1 MSCRPSQGARRI
13 SLPIAAPI
21 PHPLSYARRDSAP
34 CAYARRMC
42 SPGVHI
48 IATYPK
54 PSCVC
59 CSASICS
66 PVRSVFTSYARR
78 CPPFET
84 ICTPSG
90 VVRRAYARQSPRHSE
105 GESYVC
111 RQCRIRRSRPY
122 ARRAAPFGVHMLAHV
137 TSMSLCTAG
146 IVVTLGEALN
156 RGSFGT
162 HSNLP
167 QP

>member
-90 VVRRAYARQSPRHSE
+90 VVRRAYARQSPGLGLGLGLATPLRRRVIRMPPMPHPSVAP
-105 GESYVC
+105 VC
-111 RQCRIRRSRPY
+111 TPGCAVRRPY
-122 ARRAAPFGVHMLAHV
+122 ARPRYIHI
-137 TSMSLCTAG
+137 SLH
-146 IVVTLGEALN
+146 
-156 RGSFGT
+156 RGHCCDSG
-162 HSNLP
+162 
-167 QP
+167 